1 MSNRLFEYYRDELR
15 YLYEQGREFSKVHGD
30 EASLLDFE
38 RDAREDPFVRRLVEA
53 FAFLTARVQMKHDD
67 DFPQISSAMLEKLLP
82 LATRPFPAFSVV
94 QFQPGDQVKP
104 GGEFLPRSKTK
115 LTLENYGDAHFRAC
129 YDSRCYAMNIVS
141 CELKRDF
148 PEAKHASA
156 KPAVSALKLT
166 MEGSDGLPLHAAL
179 NKKLL
184 FYISNRDIQFELC
197 ELIYNSLH
205 RLAIGFQTDNG
216 VWELGADQ
224 LRILGFEEDEL
235 VLPRFSGLPLEYQLL
250 MELFAY
256 PTKHLFFEIPVP
268 AGLLESNE
276 NRFDMLIYFSTS
288 SERLEAIVGDDSL
301 AINCAPVVNLFEPQP
316 IARQISK
323 YCVDSPIDANSGEL
337 DFEIFDL
344 QSVSGIDDDGEI
356 VPIAPFYSVSH
367 QGGSSTNALFY
378 SSRRNF
384 RPQGDGTD
392 VLLSLVDLKME
403 PSSDSRFT
411 QVFVKPLCCNRIF
424 RDLNL
429 ISQDSTMFKVNVGGL
444 VNSAKRMGDWNRMLI
459 PKDDSR
465 HYWKLISLLN
475 LNFLLLDESR
485 KVETLRRLLELL
497 DRPSTVMNQ
506 SWIESVVDIET
517 ERATDRIDNLPWG
530 AIADGTSIRVGLNEI
545 RNSNRP
551 GSWFLFSCGLNR
563 FFSLHAG
570 INSFTQV
577 SIKAAEDE
585 RLLSKFVKRCGTRK
599 LL

>member
-1 MSNRLFEYYRDELR
+1 MSNRLFEYYREELR

-30 EASLLDFE
+30 EASLLDFGK
-38 RDAREDPFVRRLVEA
+38 DAREDPFVRRLVEA

-104 GGEFLPRSKTK
+104 GGEFLPRIKTR
-115 LTLENYGDAHFRAC
+115 LSLENYSDTQFRTC
-129 YDSRCYAMNIVS
+129 YDARCFALNVVS

-148 PEAKHASA
+148 PEARHASA
-156 KPAVSALKLT
+156 NPAVSALKLT
-166 MEGSDGLPLHAAL
+166 LEGNDGLPLQAAL
-179 NKKLL
+179 HEKLH
-184 FYISNRDIQFELC
+184 FYIANRDIQFELC
-197 ELIYNSLH
+197 ELIYNSLY
-205 RLAIGFQTDNG
+205 RLAIGFQTQSG
-216 VWELGADQ
+216 TWEVAADQ
-224 LRILGFEEDEL
+224 LRILGFEEEEL
-235 VLPRFSGLPLEYQLL
+235 VLPKLSGLPLEYQLL

-256 PTKHLFFEIPVP
+256 PTKHLFFELPVP
-268 AGLLESNE
+268 KELLNSDE
-276 NRFDMLIYFSTS
+276 NRFDLYIFFSTS
-288 SERLEAIVGDDSL
+288 SERLEAIVGTDSL

-323 YCVDSPIDANSGEL
+323 YCVDSLIDANSGDL

-344 QSVSGIDDDGEI
+344 TSVAGINDDGAT
-356 VPIAPFYSVSH
+356 VPIAPFYSVNHEGKSANN
-367 QGGSSTNALFY
+367 SFFY

-384 RPQGDGTD
+384 RPAGDGTD
-392 VLLSLVDLKME
+392 IMLSLVDLKME
-403 PSSDSRFT
+403 PTAESRFA
-411 QVFVKPLCCNRIF
+411 QVLVKPLCCNRLF

-429 ISQDSTMFKVNVGGL
+429 ISKDSTSLKVIVGGL
-444 VNSAKRMGDWNRMLI
+444 VKSAKRIGDWNRMLI

-475 LNFLLLDESR
+475 LNYLLLDESR
-485 KVETLRRLLELL
+485 KVETLRRLLERL

-506 SWIESVVDIET
+506 SWIESVVQVET
-517 ERATDRIDNLPWG
+517 QRTTDRIDNLPWG
-530 AIADGTSIRVGLNEI
+530 AIADGTAVKVGLNEI

-577 SIKAAEDE
+577 SIEAAEDN
-585 RLLSKFVKRCGTRK
+585 RLLSEFSKRCGTRK
-599 LL
+599 LH

>member
-1 MSNRLFEYYRDELR
+1 MSNRLFEYYREELR

-94 QFQPGDQVKP
+94 QFEPGDQVKP
-104 GGEFLPRSKTK
+104 GGEFLPRTDTK
-115 LTLENYGDAHFRAC
+115 LVLENYGDTQFRTC
-129 YDSRCYAMNIVS
+129 YDSRCYALNIVG

-148 PEAKHASA
+148 PEARHASA

-166 MEGSDGLPLHAAL
+166 LEGSDGLPLNSAL
-179 NKKLL
+179 DQKLQ
-184 FYISNRDIQFELC
+184 FYIANRDIQFELC
-197 ELIYNSLH
+197 ELIYNSLY
-205 RLAIGFQTDNG
+205 RVAIGFQTDAG
-216 VWELGADQ
+216 TWELNPDK

-235 VLPRFSGLPLEYQLL
+235 VLPKFSGLPLEYQLL

-256 PTKHLFFEIPVP
+256 PTKHLFFELPVP
-268 AGLLESNE
+268 QGLLESEE
-276 NRFDMLIYFSTS
+276 NRFDVYIYFSTS
-288 SERLEAIVGDDSL
+288 SERLESIVGDDTL

-316 IARQISK
+316 IARPISK

-344 QSVSGIDDDGEI
+344 QSVNGIDDDGAI
-356 VPIAPFYSVSH
+356 VPIESFYSVSH
-367 QGGSSTNALFY
+367 QSASSSNSLFY
-378 SSRRNF
+378 SNRRVF

-392 VLLSLVDLKME
+392 ILLSLVDLKME
-403 PSSDSRFT
+403 PTSDSRFT
-411 QVFVKPLCCNRIF
+411 QVLVKPVCCNRIF

-429 ISQDSTMFKVNVGGL
+429 ISKDSSSFKVIVGGL
-444 VNSAKRMGDWNRMLI
+444 VKSAKRMGDWNRMLI

-475 LNFLLLDESR
+475 LNFLLLDGSR

-506 SWIESVVDIET
+506 SWIESIVSVET
-517 ERATDRIDNLPWG
+517 DRATDRIDNLPWG
-530 AIADGTSIRVGLNEI
+530 AIADGTSITVGLNEI

-577 SIKAAEDE
+577 SIKAAEDD
-585 RLLSKFVKRCGTRK
+585 RLLSRFLKRCGTRK
-599 LL
+599 LV

>member
-1 MSNRLFEYYRDELR
+1 MSNRLFEYYREELR

-104 GGEFLPRSKTK
+104 GGEFLPRTETK
-115 LTLENYGDAHFRAC
+115 LTLENYGDTQFRTC
-129 YDSRCYAMNIVS
+129 YDSRCYALNIVS
-141 CELKRDF
+141 CELRRDF
-148 PEAKHASA
+148 PEARHVSS

-166 MEGSDGLPLHAAL
+166 LEGSDGLPLHAAL
-179 NKKLL
+179 HQKLQ
-184 FYISNRDIQFELC
+184 FYIANRDIQFELC

-205 RLAIGFQTDNG
+205 RLAIGFQTDAG
-216 VWELGADQ
+216 TWELNPDQ

-235 VLPRFSGLPLEYQLL
+235 VLPKFSGLPLEYQLL

-256 PTKHLFFEIPVP
+256 PTKHLFFELPVP
-268 AGLLESNE
+268 TGLLKSAE
-276 NRFDMLIYFSTS
+276 NRFDLYIYFNTS
-288 SERLEAIVGDDSL
+288 SERLESIVGVDTL

-316 IARQISK
+316 IARPISK
-323 YCVDSPIDANSGEL
+323 YCVDSPIDANSGDL

-344 QSVSGIDDDGEI
+344 QSVNGIDDDGGI
-356 VPIAPFYSVSH
+356 VPIESFYSVSH
-367 QGGSSTNALFY
+367 HGASFSNSAFY
-378 SSRRNF
+378 SSRRVF

-392 VLLSLVDLKME
+392 ILLSLVDLKME
-403 PSSDSRFT
+403 PTSDSRFT
-411 QVFVKPLCCNRIF
+411 QVLVRPVCCNRIF

-429 ISQDSTMFKVNVGGL
+429 ISKDSSSFKVIVGGL
-444 VNSAKRMGDWNRMLI
+444 VKSAKRMGDWNRMLV

-475 LNFLLLDESR
+475 LNFLLLDGSR

-506 SWIESVVDIET
+506 SWIESIVSVET
-517 ERATDRIDNLPWG
+517 DRTTDRIDNLPWG

-563 FFSLHAG
+563 FFSLHSG

-577 SIKAAEDE
+577 SIKAAEDD
-585 RLLSKFVKRCGTRK
+585 RLLSRFLKRCGTRK
-599 LL
+599 LI